1 MDGLLLTGVFGSGKS
16 TLVAEIAEALERN
29 SVAYGAIDL
38 DWLMWFDVPGMDT
51 AQATDVYLRNVAAV
65 VEGHRSIGVEH
76 VVLAGA
82 VRDRD
87 EVDARRRATGVA
99 LRVVRL
105 TVPMADIEQRL
116 ASDPTTG
123 RRDDLQR
130 RRAVVVRLDRGGH
143 RGPGGRQPRPAATC
157 RRGDPRLARLAPDRF
172 RSAQLSDQ
180 DRSNQR
186 RMRSVPNS
194 ALSATSATTDL
205 RACRAAP
212 ARSRT

>member
-16 TLVAEIAEALERN
+16 TLAAEIAEVLERN

-38 DWLMWFDVPGMDT
+38 DWLMWFDVPGMDR

-87 EVDARRRATGVA
+87 EVDALERATGVP

-105 TVPMADIEQRL
+105 TVPIADIEQRL

-123 RRDDLQR
+123 RRDDLR
-130 RRAVVVRLDRGGH
+130 V
-143 RGPGGRQPRPAATC
+143 AA
-157 RRGDPRLARLAPDRF
+157 
-172 RSAQLSDQ
+172 QWLSDSTGVGIE
-180 DRSNQR
+180 DLAVANHGPPQR
-186 RMRSVPNS
+186 VAEEILGWLGWLLTGS
-194 ALSATSATTDL
+194 APLS
-205 RACRAAP
+205 
-212 ARSRT
+212 